1 MSQDHLTLHAL
12 LPAQDLAAAIDA
24 GYVTRKSHPEL
35 PLSIYTYTRTA
46 QYEQVWNQVTRRC
59 RGLVADDT
67 TGRIVALPLPKFFNV
82 GEHESGQP
90 YAPALPDEPF
100 EVYDKVDGSL
110 AVVFHYADRWRVASK
125 GSFISTQ
132 ATWAQ
137 RRLDGLD
144 TSALVPGVTY
154 LAEILYPQ
162 NRIVVDYGERRD
174 LVLLAA
180 FGADG
185 TEVPLAEAAAHW
197 APVGA
202 VVKVWPAMPLAEL
215 VALTE
220 ANTLLGGGTSTG
232 TDAEG
237 YVLRFASGVRA
248 KAKIAEYVR
257 LHRVLT
263 GVNERD
269 IWRSHGVQRF
279 AGLPAK
285 ELAQG
290 LQCTVADLQAW
301 GGKPLDALLAQVP
314 DEFDAWVRKVI
325 DRLEAAAA
333 ERERTIDEAFA
344 GLAHLAAD
352 RGAFARAAKQLPA
365 GILRSTMFLRL
376 DGKSTE
382 LVTWRSLRPDTS
394 VPFLTDE
401 ENAPR
406 PGDGA
411 KTVPAQVRSA
421 AAGRPVTPVAARAAT
436 APSATASSAARPSA
450 TGPSA
455 TRPSADE
462 PGMATGEPPAADA
475 PPVRPLPVVHV
486 MTGLPASGK
495 TTAARALQAE
505 SGGRM
510 RRVNLDDLR
519 GMLDGHDHG
528 RGHSYKHE
536 QTVLEIQDAALRAAV
551 EGGFD
556 VVVDNTHLTPNIPK
570 RLKAA
575 VGGRATFVVHDFTDV
590 PLEECLRRDAAR
602 ERQVGE
608 EIIRILA
615 DKHAKSRK
623 GGWKLTAEWLNDQP
637 PVEPY
642 VADPS
647 LPSAVMCDIDGTLA
661 LIGDRGPYD
670 FTRCEL
676 DRLNDSV
683 RGALDA
689 FRRAHGDVIVLL
701 SGRGEEHRPQTESWL
716 RRHQVPYDELWMR
729 AAGDTRRDD
738 VVKAE
743 LFDAHVRH
751 RYAVRVSLDD
761 RDRVVAVWRR
771 MGLPTWQVN
780 YGDF

>member
-1 MSQDHLTLHAL
+1 MSQETLTLHDL
-12 LPAQDLAAAIDA
+12 LPAQALAASIDA

-46 QYEQVWNQVTRRC
+46 QYERVWDEVTTRC

-67 TGRIVALPLPKFFNV
+67 TGAIVALPLPKFFNV
-82 GEHESGQP
+82 GEHEAGMP

-110 AVVFHYADRWRVASK
+110 AVVFHYAGRWRVASK
-125 GSFISTQ
+125 GSFISAQ

-137 RRLDGLD
+137 RRLDAKD
-144 TSALVPGVTY
+144 TAALRPGTTY

-162 NRIVVDYGERRD
+162 NRIVVDYGDRRD

-180 FGADG
+180 FGPDG
-185 TEVPLAEAAAHW
+185 TEVPLAEAAPHW
-197 APVGA
+197 EGIGS
-202 VVKVWPAMPLAEL
+202 VVTVWPAMPLDEL
-215 VALTE
+215 MALTE
-220 ANTLLGGGTSTG
+220 SNTLPGGATATG
-232 TDAEG
+232 MDAEG
-237 YVLRFASGVRA
+237 FVLRFASGVRA
-248 KAKIAEYVR
+248 KAKLSEYVR
-257 LHRVLT
+257 LHKVLT
-263 GVNERD
+263 GVTERD
-269 IWRSHGVQRF
+269 VWRGHGIQRF

-285 ELAQG
+285 QLAQG
-290 LQCTVADLQAW
+290 LNCTVAEIEAS
-301 GGKPLDALLAQVP
+301 GGKPLDALLEQVP
-314 DEFDAWVRKVI
+314 DEFDHWVREVI
-325 DRLEAAAA
+325 ARLEERAARH
-333 ERERTIDEAFA
+333 ERAIDEAFA

-352 RGAFARAAKQLPA
+352 RGAFARAVKELDDRTVRPA
-365 GILRSTMFLRL
+365 MFMRL
-376 DGKSTE
+376 DGRTTE
-382 LVTWRSLRPDTS
+382 LTTWRQVRPEAADPYIS
-394 VPFLTDE
+394 DE
-401 ENAPR
+401 ENRTVSEEERAPAPASAPAPAPAVPAPTAPASAPKAAPR
-406 PGDGA
+406 
-411 KTVPAQVRSA
+411 VPAPAVEEA
-421 AAGRPVTPVAARAAT
+421 AADHAAQ
-436 APSATASSAARPSA
+436 
-450 TGPSA
+450 
-455 TRPSADE
+455 E
-462 PGMATGEPPAADA
+462 P
-475 PPVRPLPVVHV
+475 PLPVVHL

-495 TTAARALQAE
+495 TTAARALQAQ

-519 GMLDGHDHG
+519 AMLDLPDPERG
-528 RGHSYKHE
+528 RSWAHE
-536 QTVLEIQDAALRAAV
+536 QTVLEVQDAAVRAAV
-551 EGGFD
+551 DAGFD
-556 VVVDNTHLTPNIPK
+556 VVVDNTHLTKHIPK

-575 VGGRATFVVHDFTDV
+575 VGGLATFVVHDFTDV

-615 DKHAKSRK
+615 EKHQKARK
-623 GGWKLTAEWLNDQP
+623 GGWRLTAEWLNGTSGATAVP
-637 PVEPY
+637 PVTAY
-642 VADPS
+642 VPDPA

-661 LIGDRGPYD
+661 LTGDRGPYD
-670 FTRCEL
+670 FSRCEL
-676 DRLNDSV
+676 DLLNESV
-683 RGALDA
+683 RHALDA
-689 FRRAHGDVIVLL
+689 FKRADGDVIVLL

-716 RRHQVPYDELWMR
+716 RRHRVPYDELWMR